1 MKSFIKATLLAL
13 ALSPVAA
20 LADEAIDVKITGMT
34 CGACT
39 SAVKKGLAGLKG
51 VDKKSISV
59 ELEGNHAVLKVKKND
74 EKTQAAIKAS
84 SKKLA
89 TKSLRLILLRRH
101 QLQVV
106 PPQPQPE
113 ILKLSQQK
121 PTRIANSRSKKV
133 ARP

>member
-1 MKSFIKATLLAL
+1 MKSFFKATLLAL

-39 SAVKKGLAGLKG
+39 SAVKKGLAGLSG

-74 EKTQAAIKAS
+74 EKTQAAIKAIVE
-84 SKKLA
+84 KA
-89 TKSLRLILLRRH
+89 GY
-101 QLQVV
+101 
-106 PPQPQPE
+106 
-113 ILKLSQQK
+113 
-121 PTRIANSRSKKV
+121 KV
-133 ARP
+133 ASIDLVAAAPTSGSTAPAATGETKAEPAKAN